1 MNIILHSHQGLGDQF
16 IINGLVHSYFM
27 PKYQKIYLAVAP
39 LDKNIKTLQTLY
51 QGFPNIDF
59 VHVDDTVYMGHQYVY
74 DMAVKMNCKIFKL
87 GWTWMW
93 DYANP
98 PLRKFSGDEDMYI
111 KYNGGRNSVF
121 CEQPD
126 DRWTDAAYR
135 FPMNMYNY
143 LDQPYINRYLR
154 HVYPELPCGLYNK
167 IKPKNKYIVVHN
179 KSRFCSNYKLRIDSD
194 YEQLVISEGITD
206 NLFEWLPLILEAEEL
221 HCACSAVYNMVD
233 NLARTD
239 IKPKLFY
246 HRIKQH
252 TGTVVNT
259 DENFRKW
266 NIVEYSKEEIQSYPV
281 EKFYDC
287 MKYNY
292 K

>member
-27 PKYQKIYLAVAP
+27 PKYEKIYLAVAP

-74 DMAVKMNCKIFKL
+74 DMAVEMNCKIFKL

-98 PLRKFSGDEDMYI
+98 PLRKFPGDEDMYI
-111 KYNGGRNSVF
+111 KYRGGRNSVF
-121 CEQPD
+121 CEHPD
-126 DRWTDAAYR
+126 DRWTDIAYK

-154 HVYPELPCGLYNK
+154 HVYPELPRGLYNK

-179 KSRFCSNYKLRIDSD
+179 KSRFCSNYKLRIESD
-194 YEQLVISEGITD
+194 YEQLVISEGVTD

-239 IKPKLFY
+239 IKPTLFY

-259 DENFRKW
+259 DENFHKW